1 MKMLEQSAVGFI
13 GALSSNAPV
22 PGGGGASATVGAL
35 AAALGMMVTNLTI
48 GKKKYADYE
57 EELIRCCSELE
68 GLRDRLITLT
78 DKDAEAFE
86 PLSRAYSLP
95 KDAPDYERIM
105 EEALLT
111 ASLAPLE
118 IMDTALECAHVLE
131 VLVEKGSRL
140 AISDVGVGI
149 YFAQAAIEGAALN
162 VYINTKMMKDRTR
175 AEALND
181 RADAIIR
188 EGAALKEKISAATL
202 AAIR

>member
-1 MKMLEQSAVGFI
+1 MKMLEQSAVDFI

-57 EELIRCCSELE
+57 EELIRCRSELE

-175 AEALND
+175 TEALND

>member
-1 MKMLEQSAVGFI
+1 MKMLEQSAVDFI